1 VRELKPCA
9 PSRQP
14 RETDLT
20 MNYREGKQLLKTVA
34 MAPFIAGWRNATGV
48 CRDVRKRYKVLFA
61 FFRRPWSSI
70 DCPGALR
77 CTVLRQPHSPVRH
90 DSELTLEKRSR
101 RCVFQVRITVF
112 LWRKFSDHASGWP
125 GFFCG
130 IDLHRIM
137 IFDREHDSG
146 ESDGT

>member
-1 VRELKPCA
+1 
-9 PSRQP
+9 
-14 RETDLT
+14 

-90 DSELTLEKRSR
+90 DSELTLEPETESTLRFPSE
-101 RCVFQVRITVF
+101 
-112 LWRKFSDHASGWP
+112 DN
-125 GFFCG
+125 GFPVEK
-130 IDLHRIM
+130 I
-137 IFDREHDSG
+137 
-146 ESDGT
+146 